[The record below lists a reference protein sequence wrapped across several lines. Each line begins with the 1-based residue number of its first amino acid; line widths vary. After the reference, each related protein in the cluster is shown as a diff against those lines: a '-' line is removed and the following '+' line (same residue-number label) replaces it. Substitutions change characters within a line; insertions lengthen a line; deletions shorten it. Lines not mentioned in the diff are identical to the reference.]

1 LSGFRARLTPVRRS
15 VLRVARPHP
24 VGNTPRID
32 NRRPESFCAVLVPA
46 ADVGRPARP
55 HPKEIPV
62 RRAFLAAA
70 AALLAAV
77 SIVGCGGN
85 AADSDTLRVGTE
97 GTYSPFSYQGTDG
110 KLTGYDVEIAQA
122 VGAKLGKKVEFV
134 QTPWDA
140 IFAGLEAKRFD
151 LIANQVTINDERK
164 AKYDLSE
171 PYTVS
176 EGVIVTRADDSSITS
191 LADLKGKTTA
201 QSATSNWAQVARDA
215 GANVEAVEGFVQAIQ
230 LLKDSRVD
238 ATVNDTLAVG
248 EYQRTNNDASIKIA
262 GTTGD
267 TSEQAFAARKDS
279 GLIAD
284 VNKALD
290 QLRADGT
297 LKQISEKY
305 FGSDVSA
312 SA

>member
-1 LSGFRARLTPVRRS
+1 MPGSRAARGDHHPTYRTAKENPVRRT
-15 VLRVARPHP
+15 L
-24 VGNTPRID
+24 
-32 NRRPESFCAVLVPA
+32 
-46 ADVGRPARP
+46 
-55 HPKEIPV
+55 
-62 RRAFLAAA
+62 LA
-70 AALLAAV
+70 LAAV
-77 SIVGCGGN
+77 LLTAATLAGCGSSGS
-85 AADSDTLRVGTE
+85 ADSGTLRVGTE

-110 KLTGYDVEIAQA
+110 KLTGYDIEVVSA
-122 VGAKLGKKVEFV
+122 VAAKLGRRVEFV
-134 QTPWDA
+134 QTPFDT
-140 IFAGLEAKRFD
+140 IFAGLEAKRYD
-151 LIANQVTINDERK
+151 LVANQVTITDERK

-176 EGVIVTRADDSSITS
+176 EGVIVTRADDTSIKT

-201 QSATSNWAQVARDA
+201 QSSTSNWAGVARNA

-230 LLKDSRVD
+230 LLKDRRVD

-248 EYQRTNNDASIKIA
+248 QYLRTSNDSGIKVA

-267 TSEQAFAARKDS
+267 KSEQAFAARKDS

-297 LKQISEKY
+297 LKTISDKY
-305 FGSDVSA
+305 FGSDVSTA
-312 SA
+312 

>member
-1 LSGFRARLTPVRRS
+1 
-15 VLRVARPHP
+15 
-24 VGNTPRID
+24 
-32 NRRPESFCAVLVPA
+32 
-46 ADVGRPARP
+46 
-55 HPKEIPV
+55 V
-62 RRAFLAAA
+62 RRALLAAA

-77 SIVGCGGN
+77 SIVGCGSSGGN
-85 AADSDTLRVGTE
+85 PADSDTLRVGTE

-110 KLTGYDVEIAQA
+110 QLTGYDIEIAQA

-164 AKYDLSE
+164 AKYDLSD

-176 EGVIVTRADDSSITS
+176 EGVIVTRADDTSITS
-191 LADLKGKTTA
+191 LANLQGKTTA

-230 LLKDSRVD
+230 LLKDGRVD

-248 EYQRTNNDASIKIA
+248 EYQRTNNDAGIKIA

-279 GLIAD
+279 GLIAE
-284 VNKALD
+284 VNRALGE
-290 QLRADGT
+290 LRADGT
-297 LKQISEKY
+297 LKRISEKY

-312 SA
+312 AA

>member
-1 LSGFRARLTPVRRS
+1 MRRT
-15 VLRVARPHP
+15 L
-24 VGNTPRID
+24 
-32 NRRPESFCAVLVPA
+32 
-46 ADVGRPARP
+46 
-55 HPKEIPV
+55 
-62 RRAFLAAA
+62 LAAA
-70 AALLAAV
+70 AALLAAI
-77 SIVGCGGN
+77 SIVGCSSSDS
-85 AADSDTLRVGTE
+85 ADSDTLRVGTE

-110 KLTGYDVEIAQA
+110 TLTGYDVEVAQA
-122 VGAKLGKKVEFV
+122 VGARLGKKVEFV

-140 IFAGLEAKRFD
+140 IFAGLEARRFD
-151 LIANQVTINDERK
+151 LVANQVTINDERR

-176 EGVIVTRADDSSITS
+176 EGVIVTRADDTTITS
-191 LADLKGKTTA
+191 LTDLRGKTTA

-230 LLKDSRVD
+230 LLKDRRVD

-248 EYQRTNNDASIKIA
+248 EYQRQNNDAGIKVA

-279 GLIAD
+279 GLIPE
-284 VNKALD
+284 VNRALD
-290 QLRADGT
+290 ELRTDGT
-297 LKQISEKY
+297 LKGISEKF

-312 SA
+312 A

>member
-1 LSGFRARLTPVRRS
+1 
-15 VLRVARPHP
+15 
-24 VGNTPRID
+24 
-32 NRRPESFCAVLVPA
+32 
-46 ADVGRPARP
+46 
-55 HPKEIPV
+55 V
-62 RRAFLAAA
+62 RRALLAAA

-77 SIVGCGGN
+77 SIVGCGSSGGN
-85 AADSDTLRVGTE
+85 PADSDTLRVGTE

-110 KLTGYDVEIAQA
+110 QLTGYDIEITQA

-164 AKYDLSE
+164 AKYDLSD

-176 EGVIVTRADDSSITS
+176 EGVIVTRADDTSITS
-191 LADLKGKTTA
+191 LANLQGKTTA

-230 LLKDSRVD
+230 LLKDGRVD

-248 EYQRTNNDASIKIA
+248 EYQRTNNDAGIKIA

-279 GLIAD
+279 GLIAE
-284 VNKALD
+284 VNRALGE
-290 QLRADGT
+290 LRADGT

-312 SA
+312 AA

>member
-1 LSGFRARLTPVRRS
+1 M
-15 VLRVARPHP
+15 
-24 VGNTPRID
+24 
-32 NRRPESFCAVLVPA
+32 
-46 ADVGRPARP
+46 
-55 HPKEIPV
+55 
-62 RRAFLAAA
+62 RRALLAAA
-70 AALLAAV
+70 AALLAVV
-77 SIVGCGGN
+77 SIVGCGGSGGN
-85 AADSDTLRVGTE
+85 PAESDTLRVGTE

-110 KLTGYDVEIAQA
+110 QLTGYDIEIAQA

-140 IFAGLEAKRFD
+140 IFAGLEAQRFD

-164 AKYDLSE
+164 AKYDLSD

-176 EGVIVTRADDSSITS
+176 EGVIVTRADDTSITS
-191 LADLKGKTTA
+191 LANLQGKTTA

-230 LLKDSRVD
+230 LLKDKRVD

-248 EYQRTNNDASIKIA
+248 EYQRTNNDAGIKIA

-279 GLIAD
+279 GLIAE
-284 VNKALD
+284 VNRALGE
-290 QLRADGT
+290 LRADGT

-312 SA
+312 AA

>member
-1 LSGFRARLTPVRRS
+1 VRRT
-15 VLRVARPHP
+15 L
-24 VGNTPRID
+24 
-32 NRRPESFCAVLVPA
+32 
-46 ADVGRPARP
+46 
-55 HPKEIPV
+55 
-62 RRAFLAAA
+62 LAAA

-77 SIVGCGGN
+77 SIVGCSSDP
-85 AADSDTLRVGTE
+85 AESDTLRVGTE
-97 GTYSPFSYQGTDG
+97 GTYSPFSYQGPDG
-110 KLTGYDVEIAQA
+110 NLTGYDVEVAQA
-122 VGAKLGKKVEFV
+122 VAAKLGKKVEFV

-151 LIANQVTINDERK
+151 LVANQVTINDERR

-176 EGVIVTRADDSSITS
+176 EGVIVTRADDTSITS
-191 LADLKGKTTA
+191 LADLRGKTTA

-230 LLKDSRVD
+230 LLKDRRVD

-248 EYQRTNNDASIKIA
+248 EYQRQNNDAGVKIA

-279 GLIAD
+279 GIIAD
-284 VNKALD
+284 VNRALGE
-290 QLRADGT
+290 LRADGT

-305 FGSDVSA
+305 FGSDVS
-312 SA
+312 SAA

>member
-1 LSGFRARLTPVRRS
+1 VRR
-15 VLRVARPHP
+15 
-24 VGNTPRID
+24 T
-32 NRRPESFCAVLVPA
+32 
-46 ADVGRPARP
+46 
-55 HPKEIPV
+55 
-62 RRAFLAAA
+62 FLALV

-77 SIVGCGGN
+77 SLAGCSSGG
-85 AADSDTLRVGTE
+85 ADSDTLRVGTE

-110 KLTGYDVEIAQA
+110 KLTGYDIEVVTA
-122 VGAKLGKKVEFV
+122 VAGKLGKKVEFV

-151 LIANQVTINDERK
+151 VVANQVTINDDRK

-176 EGVIVTRADDSSITS
+176 EGVIVTRADDTSITS

-201 QSATSNWAQVARDA
+201 QSATSNWATVARDA

-230 LLKDSRVD
+230 LLKDRRVD

-248 EYQRTNNDASIKIA
+248 DYQRAKNDSSIKVA
-262 GTTGD
+262 GKTGD

-279 GLIAD
+279 GLVPD
-284 VNKALD
+284 LNKALD
-290 QLRADGT
+290 ELRADGT
-297 LKQISEKY
+297 LKTISEKY
-305 FGSDVSA
+305 FGSDVSKA
-312 SA
+312 